1 MLLPCLIMLREF
13 DQNRQK
19 INEDLTIFLDGPL
32 GKGAFGAVFKGSYK
46 GEICAVKVL
55 LHDAMEMQASIP
67 VGKNEDASD
76 AIDRE
81 SDFLKSFQH
90 PNVVLFLSTAKHP
103 KSGGT
108 ILVVELMDC
117 NLRSYFSGLDEESL
131 TSECEISLSED
142 MACGLAYIHSKQI
155 IHRDLC
161 GDNVLLKLTLPV
173 PVAKI
178 SDFGMSRLYD
188 PSKLSSTLTAIGH
201 RRGYL
206 PPEAYRL
213 EEENYDSSLDVFSFG
228 VILTQIVCKLETIK
242 SAKDRSFH
250 VAQIPHTHRLRKLI
264 DSCLQENVKRRPSA
278 RDIYA
283 SLKRVSDPV
292 EATKRESKDT
302 QPVEKAHR
310 EQIKHKDAELVRRDA
325 IIQQQ
330 RQGPP
335 PRELRPPLTLKWR
348 RGKDMPI
355 EMTTSVQSIV
365 IGDTVHVGDNERD
378 MCINLL
384 YLVDRTTYSTE
395 VR

>member
-1 MLLPCLIMLREF
+1 MV
-13 DQNRQK
+13 
-19 INEDLTIFLDGPL
+19 IFLDQRL
-32 GKGAFGAVFKGSYK
+32 GKGAFGAVFKGSYRD
-46 GEICAVKVL
+46 EICAVKVL

-67 VGKNEDASD
+67 LGKNEDASN

-90 PNVVLFLSTAKHP
+90 PNVVQFLSTAKYP

-117 NLRSYFSGLDEESL
+117 SLRSYFSGLDEESL
-131 TSECEISLSED
+131 TSECEISLSKD
-142 MACGLAYIHSKQI
+142 MTCGLAYIHSKQI

-161 GDNVLLKLTLPV
+161 GDNVLLKLTRPV

-213 EEENYDSSLDVFSFG
+213 EEEKYDSSLDVFSYG
-228 VILTQIVCKLETIK
+228 VIVAQIVCKLETIK

-250 VAQIPHTHRLRKLI
+250 VAQIPHTHRLRELI
-264 DSCLQENVKRRPSA
+264 DSCLQEDMTKRPSA
-278 RDIYA
+278 RDICESIRYNYVFSRGDMIIM
-283 SLKRVSDPV
+283 SLIFKISDLFVLIDVSLMTRGSDPV

-302 QPVEKAHR
+302 QPVK
-310 EQIKHKDAELVRRDA
+310 KVR
-325 IIQQQ
+325 
-330 RQGPP
+330 
-335 PRELRPPLTLKWR
+335 TCC
-348 RGKDMPI
+348 
-355 EMTTSVQSIV
+355 V
-365 IGDTVHVGDNERD
+365 
-378 MCINLL
+378 
-384 YLVDRTTYSTE
+384 
-395 VR
+395 